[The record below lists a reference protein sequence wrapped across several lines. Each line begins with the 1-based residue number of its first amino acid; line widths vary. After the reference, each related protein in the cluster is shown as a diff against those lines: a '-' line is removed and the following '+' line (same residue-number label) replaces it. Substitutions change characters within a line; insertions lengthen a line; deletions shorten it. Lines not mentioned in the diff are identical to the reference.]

1 MHNPLKIVF
10 LLVAGIVLFP
20 SVNAAMISGTVYDGL
35 TLEVKE
41 NSIITI
47 DTTPAQTKVSKDGSY
62 SFDVGEGTYTLVAEY
77 QENGIVLQRAE
88 NPITIVEG
96 GTYTI
101 DLIMLPELG
110 DVPNEPLPNEE
121 KPLTIWDQ
129 LLAGPVIWLLLL
141 GIVLGVGG
149 YAIVNTRVHVWRAK
163 KKTHNTEKNDNEKNE
178 HEKENEKNTQQENTE
193 KNQSAAEEK
202 IELDTYAREM
212 IQHLKRGG
220 NRLTQKELREKVTIG
235 EAKVSLV
242 VSELE
247 SEKIIKKIKKG
258 RANILILTEK
268 GIRLAEENAN
278 ANHHEEENTPTS

>member
-1 MHNPLKIVF
+1 MHSHWKIGFF
-10 LLVAGIVLFP
+10 LLAGMMVLP
-20 SVNAAMISGTVYDGL
+20 SVHATMISGTVYDGL

-62 SFDVGEGTYTLVAEY
+62 TFDVGEGTYRVVAEY
-77 QENGIVLQRAE
+77 RENGIVLQRAE
-88 NPITIVEG
+88 KEVIIVDEG
-96 GTYTI
+96 SYTI

-110 DVPNEPLPNEE
+110 DVPTEPLPNEE
-121 KPLTIWDQ
+121 KPLTIIDQ
-129 LLAGPVIWLLLL
+129 LLAGPVIWLVLL

-149 YAIVNTRVHVWRAK
+149 YAIVNTRMNVWRAK
-163 KKTHNTEKNDNEKNE
+163 KKTHAS
-178 HEKENEKNTQQENTE
+178 ENEKNNPTKHEENSRE
-193 KNQSAAEEK
+193 EEK
-202 IELDTYAREM
+202 TELDQYAKEV

-268 GIRLAEENAN
+268 GLRIAEKNT
-278 ANHHEEENTPTS
+278 HETTHNEKNSPPT

>member
-1 MHNPLKIVF
+1 MHHPWKIGF
-10 LLVAGIVLFP
+10 LLMAGIVLFP
-20 SVNAAMISGTVYDGL
+20 SVNAATISGTVYDGL

-62 SFDVGEGTYTLVAEY
+62 SFDAGEGTYTLVAEY
-77 QENGIVLQRAE
+77 QENGIMLQRAE
-88 NPITIVEG
+88 NPITILEG

-129 LLAGPVIWLLLL
+129 LLAGPVIWLVLL

-149 YAIVNTRVHVWRAK
+149 YAIVNTRVHVWKAK
-163 KKTHNTEKNDNEKNE
+163 KSTHNTEKN
-178 HEKENEKNTQQENTE
+178 ENEKSKQENENKKNTQGENTE
-193 KNQSAAEEK
+193 KNHSAAEEK
-202 IELDTYAREM
+202 VELDNYAKEM

-268 GIRLAEENAN
+268 GIRLAEENNPARSR
-278 ANHHEEENTPTS
+278 EEENTPTT